1 MLKKIQF
8 VGFIAG
14 CIAIIVIAIQAG
26 RHHENCRECS
36 LGVIRTERE
45 SAKFAEAW
53 K

>member
-14 CIAIIVIAIQAG
+14 CLAIIVIAIRAG
-26 RHHENCRECS
+26 RHHENCRECKLAIS
-36 LGVIRTERE
+36 RTEKE
-45 SAKFAEAW
+45 SVKFAEAW

>member
-8 VGFIAG
+8 FGFIAG

-26 RHHENCRECS
+26 RHHENCRECKLS
-36 LGVIRTERE
+36 ISKPAAE

>member
-26 RHHENCRECS
+26 RHHENCRECKLS
-36 LGVIRTERE
+36 ITRTGEE
-45 SAKFAEAW
+45 SVKFAEVW